1 MDTALL
7 LTLIPWVGLLG
18 FVTFVTRFP
27 SELPDPSSSDSEARG
42 AFGLLSVIV
51 PARNEALNIETC
63 VRSLAESDYP
73 AFEIIVVDDRS
84 EDDTYER
91 AVRLDPGRADRLEVI
106 RGAPLPDGWLGK
118 PWACHQGAAEARGDW
133 LLFTDADTTH
143 GPRLARKAVHA
154 AALQQADLFTVVGRQ
169 LVETFWEKLVQTQV
183 FLTMLLRFPDFES
196 TAKND
201 RWRDAVANGQ
211 FLLFRRPAYEAI
223 GGHEAVS
230 NEVVEDLALAQHVK
244 RVGLALRIGGAK
256 DDLATRMYRSLSELI
271 DGWTKNLVLGGQ
283 QSLPRWLRGAAAPLT
298 LLIGVAVWLAPPAVL
313 LLWSAG
319 GGIDFGGVDLALRGE
334 TLAEDIGEVAT
345 TGRVVLW
352 AACAYALNTLTWGVF
367 ARRVDV
373 PILYA
378 LLHPLGAAVGAWIFL
393 RAWWRGDTVEW
404 KGRRYE
410 LPPVSERA

>member
-1 MDTALL
+1 MDTGLL
-7 LTLIPWVGLLG
+7 IALIPWVGLFG

-27 SELPDPSSSDSEARG
+27 SELPDPPESDSGELDG
-42 AFGLLSVIV
+42 VLLSVIV
-51 PARNEALNIETC
+51 PARNEAVNIETC
-63 VRSLAESDYP
+63 VRSLTESDFP
-73 AFEIIVVDDRS
+73 SFEVIVVDDRS

-91 AVRLDPGRADRLEVI
+91 AARLTPGRAERLDVV
-106 RGAPLPDGWLGK
+106 RGEPLPDGWLGK
-118 PWACHQGAAEARGDW
+118 PWACHQGAARAGGSW

-143 GPRLARKAVHA
+143 GPRLARKAVFA
-154 AALQQADLFTVVGRQ
+154 AVRQDAGLFTVVGRQ

-183 FLTMLLRFPDFES
+183 FLTMLLRFPDFEA

-201 RWRDAVANGQ
+201 RWRDAIANGQ
-211 FLLFRRPAYEAI
+211 FLLFRRSAYEAI
-223 GGHEAVS
+223 GGHEAVR

-244 RVGLALRIGGAK
+244 RAGLPLRIGGAK

-271 DGWTKNLVLGGQ
+271 EGWTKNLVLGGQ

-298 LLIGVAVWLAPPAVL
+298 LVVGVVVWLVPPAVV

-319 GGIDFGGVDLALRGE
+319 GGFDFGGVDLSLRGE
-334 TLAEDIGEVAT
+334 TFAEDVGEMGT
-345 TGRVVLW
+345 TARVVWW
-352 AACAYALNTLTWGVF
+352 AGLAYALNTLTWGAF

-373 PILYA
+373 SVVYA
-378 LLHPLGAAVGAWIFL
+378 PLHPLGAAVGAWIFM

-404 KGRRYE
+404 KGRRYD